1 MSFEYLRPLFLISL
15 IINLHS
21 LICNNGSVYQ
31 WVHQVPKNLTT
42 GFHESGQAGSST
54 PRAKAENVPGGGRT
68 HSRSGTQRRRHKSWG
83 FDLWV
88 WKIPRLLEM
97 AGNGNPLA
105 LRVPWT
111 EEPGGLHSTGLQ
123 KVRHDWA
130 TKRTPFWS
138 MWIPRTVLTDSSHW
152 ALPASSHFFKLLW
165 IPASS
170 STFPDALGYSRGGFP
185 PLYACVSP
193 TFRTWVLWLS
203 PAKVTAF

>member
-1 MSFEYLRPLFLISL
+1 MQISPGTPVSVTRQLFKKWKVMSFEYLRPLFLISL

-138 MWIPRTVLTDSSHW
+138 MWIPRTVLTCEDLDSDKFQ
-152 ALPASSHFFKLLW
+152 L
-165 IPASS
+165 
-170 STFPDALGYSRGGFP
+170 FPEKNIHLVMGA
-185 PLYACVSP
+185 
-193 TFRTWVLWLS
+193 
-203 PAKVTAF
+203 